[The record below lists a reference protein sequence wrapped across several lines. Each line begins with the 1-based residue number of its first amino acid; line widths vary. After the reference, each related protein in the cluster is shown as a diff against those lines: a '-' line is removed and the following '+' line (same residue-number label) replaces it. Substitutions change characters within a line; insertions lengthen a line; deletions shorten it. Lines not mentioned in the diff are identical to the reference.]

1 MSISGYQGIPPRG
14 KFPNKLREKIQAVN
28 DSVAARIGDVENAQF
43 YAVDASLFVQADG
56 SISPSDMYDFLH
68 LTASGCQKLAEPLVE
83 GRRGGRSSRQQRTSR
98 VDRRGQCVL
107 SRLQRQLRRISP

>member
-1 MSISGYQGIPPRG
+1 MCKSVSGYQGIPPRG

-28 DSVAARIGDVENAQF
+28 DSVAARIGDIENVQF

-68 LTASGCQKLAEPLVE
+68 MTASGCQKLAEPLVDE
-83 GRRGGRSSRQQRTSR
+83 LESILKNFMTS
-98 VDRRGQCVL
+98 DTL
-107 SRLQRQLRRISP
+107 SQGDIMTS